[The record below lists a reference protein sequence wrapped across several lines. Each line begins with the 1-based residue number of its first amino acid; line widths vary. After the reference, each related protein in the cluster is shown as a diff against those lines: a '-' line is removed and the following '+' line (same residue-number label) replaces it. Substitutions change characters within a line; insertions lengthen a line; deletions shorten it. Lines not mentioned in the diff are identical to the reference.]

1 MKLDAIDRKLLN
13 LVQTQFPIVKEPYKQ
28 LAQQLDIT
36 EEEVLKRLASLQ
48 QRDIIR
54 RLGGIFNSRSLGY
67 KGTLVGMKVPAER
80 LDETAAVINS
90 YPGVTHNYLRDHE
103 YNMWFTI
110 LADSPEKVEK
120 ILQEITTKTGISEIL
135 NLPAEKYF
143 KVMVNF
149 DVDEV

>member
-1 MKLDAIDRKLLN
+1 MKLDTIDRKLLN

-28 LAQQLDIT
+28 LAQQLNIT
-36 EEEVLKRLASLQ
+36 EKEVLKRLESLQ
-48 QRDIIR
+48 KRDIIR

-67 KGTLVGMKVPAER
+67 KGTLVGMKVPEER
-80 LDETAAVINS
+80 LDEAAAVINS

-110 LADSPEKVEK
+110 LADSPERVEK
-120 ILQEITTKTGISEIL
+120 ILQEITTKTGITEIL

>member
-1 MKLDAIDRKLLN
+1 MKLDTIDRKLLN

-28 LAQQLDIT
+28 LAQQLNIT
-36 EEEVLKRLASLQ
+36 EEEVLKRLESLQ
-48 QRDIIR
+48 KRDIIR

-67 KGTLVGMKVPAER
+67 KGTLVGMKVPEER
-80 LDETAAVINS
+80 LDEAAAVINS

-110 LADSPEKVEK
+110 LADSPERVEK
-120 ILQEITTKTGISEIL
+120 ILQEITTKTGITEIL